1 MSTASVAAT
10 VSALAN
16 MPGSAASF
24 SYKLYN
30 CEACTFHTNNKK
42 DFEKHLQTNKHVK
55 KTHEMDLAMAA
66 PPQTSEYGM
75 AASANSSHPAPGIVQ
90 KLSPDP
96 DPDSDSYSDAP
107 PTFTYL
113 KPTST
118 VVNLRK
124 TTRVNPRASSNY
136 RQALTHH
143 QPALDAE
150 EDGNESFLCL
160 CGKRYKNAHGL
171 RYHKR
176 RCNIIT
182 PELVM
187 NIVNDNQELR
197 NVILAQNK
205 LMMEH
210 TQVFQQQISDLI
222 PKLNATTNQMVTSTT
237 TTNNTTI
244 HNHNNTQNTFNL
256 NIFLNEKCKDAWNMS
271 DFIDSL
277 KVTIDDLMVTRER
290 GLGESIGRI
299 LVQGLSTLD
308 VYKRPI
314 HCTDLKRDTMYVK
327 DKEVWER
334 DEQHMKIKHAIDRL
348 TYKQIITVDDWK
360 HSQPDMMHNDDLQME
375 YNTIL
380 LKVLTDPREKDSR
393 KIIKNISKE
402 TALDK
407 DSRTL
412 NYA

>member
-1 MSTASVAAT
+1 MASSASSASTVAVAIT
-10 VSALAN
+10 ALAN
-16 MPGSAASF
+16 TGGLSQVLPNAASF

-55 KTHEMDLAMAA
+55 KTHEMELAMAA
-66 PPQTSEYGM
+66 PPQTSEYIVTASTISSQ
-75 AASANSSHPAPGIVQ
+75 AAPVPKPAP
-90 KLSPDP
+90 DP
-96 DPDSDSYSDAP
+96 ESDSYSDAP

-118 VVNLRK
+118 LVHLRK
-124 TTRVNPRASSNY
+124 STRVKLRPNSHY
-136 RQALTHH
+136 RQAF
-143 QPALDAE
+143 DAE

-334 DEQHMKIKHAIDRL
+334 DEQHMKIKHAIDQL

-360 HSQPDMMHNDDLQME
+360 HAQPDMPYNDDLQME

-393 KIIKNISKE
+393 KIIKNVSKE

-407 DSRTL
+407 DCRTV
-412 NYA
+412 AHI

>member
-1 MSTASVAAT
+1 MF
-10 VSALAN
+10 
-16 MPGSAASF
+16 SF

-30 CEACTFHTNNKK
+30 CIPCGFHTNNKK
-42 DFEKHLQTNKHVK
+42 DFEKHSQTSKHSK
-55 KTHEMDLAMAA
+55 RTQPPDLAL
-66 PPQTSEYGM
+66 
-75 AASANSSHPAPGIVQ
+75 SSRPIRYKRSNQPTDNKNDVDDDDDDID
-90 KLSPDP
+90 K
-96 DPDSDSYSDAP
+96 P

-113 KPTST
+113 KPCDT
-118 VVNLRK
+118 
-124 TTRVNPRASSNY
+124 
-136 RQALTHH
+136 
-143 QPALDAE
+143 
-150 EDGNESFLCL
+150 FLCL
-160 CGKRYKNAHGL
+160 CGRRYKNAHGL
-171 RYHKR
+171 KYHKKK
-176 RCNIIT
+176 CNIIT

-205 LMMEH
+205 IIMEH
-210 TQVFQQQISDLI
+210 TQAFQQQISDLI
-222 PKLNATTNQMVTSTT
+222 PKLNTPSHQMVTST

-244 HNHNNTQNTFNL
+244 HHTHNTQNTFNL

-290 GLGESIGRI
+290 GIGESIGRI

-308 VYKRPI
+308 IYKRPI

-334 DEQHMKIKHAIDRL
+334 DEQHMKIKNAIDQL
-348 TYKQIITVDDWK
+348 TYKQIISVDDWS
-360 HSQPDMMHNDDLQME
+360 HAQPNILHDDKLQTD

-380 LKVLTDPREKDSR
+380 LKVLTDPREKDAR
-393 KIIKNISKE
+393 RIIKSISKE

-407 DSRTL
+407 DQAF
-412 NYA
+412 N

>member
-1 MSTASVAAT
+1 MSTSPTPIKDQA
-10 VSALAN
+10 
-16 MPGSAASF
+16 PGF

-30 CEACTFHTNNKK
+30 CNACAFHTNNKR

-55 KTHEMDLAMAA
+55 KTYQQHEASKTRSSLTSSDL
-66 PPQTSEYGM
+66 EYDM
-75 AASANSSHPAPGIVQ
+75 
-90 KLSPDP
+90 
-96 DPDSDSYSDAP
+96 DAP

-113 KPTST
+113 NIKNSKSRDIPS
-118 VVNLRK
+118 K
-124 TTRVNPRASSNY
+124 YSSSIPNPKSAAAAFGVQLY
-136 RQALTHH
+136 H
-143 QPALDAE
+143 QEPVQIQIQHQDLNDI
-150 EDGNESFLCL
+150 SFLCL

-176 RCNIIT
+176 RCNIRT

-187 NIVNDNQELR
+187 NIVHDNQELR
-197 NVILAQNK
+197 NVIIAQNK

-210 TQVFQQQISDLI
+210 TQVFQQQLSDLI
-222 PKLNATTNQMVTSTT
+222 PKLNTANQLVTS
-237 TTNNTTI
+237 TTNNTTAR
-244 HNHNNTQNTFNL
+244 HTHSNTQSTFNL

-290 GLGESIGRI
+290 GLGESISRI

-334 DEQHMKIKHAIDRL
+334 DEQNVKIKSAIDQI
-348 TYKQIITVDDWK
+348 TYKQIITVDDWR
-360 HSQPDMMHNDDLQME
+360 HTQPDMMHNDDLQME

-393 KIIKNISKE
+393 RIIKNISKE

-407 DSRTL
+407 DYRAVLQCS
-412 NYA
+412 

>member
-1 MSTASVAAT
+1 MSTSLPPPPFPVKDQAPAF
-10 VSALAN
+10 
-16 MPGSAASF
+16 SF

-30 CEACTFHTNNKK
+30 CNACAFHTNNKK
-42 DFEKHLQTNKHVK
+42 DFEKHSQTKKHVK
-55 KTHEMDLAMAA
+55 KSL
-66 PPQTSEYGM
+66 QTETGE
-75 AASANSSHPAPGIVQ
+75 
-90 KLSPDP
+90 KLEPHTTDKTQVEP
-96 DPDSDSYSDAP
+96 ESDIDAP
-107 PTFTYL
+107 PTFTYVRPNT
-113 KPTST
+113 KDSDQY
-118 VVNLRK
+118 N
-124 TTRVNPRASSNY
+124 
-136 RQALTHH
+136 
-143 QPALDAE
+143 
-150 EDGNESFLCL
+150 SFLCL

-187 NIVNDNQELR
+187 NIVHDNQELR
-197 NVILAQNK
+197 NVIIAQNK

-222 PKLNATTNQMVTSTT
+222 PKLNTANQLVTTS
-237 TTNNTTI
+237 TTNNTTTI
-244 HNHNNTQNTFNL
+244 HHTHNTTQNTFNL

-277 KVTIDDLMVTRER
+277 KVTMTDLMVTRER

-299 LVQGLSTLD
+299 LVQGLSTMD

-334 DEQHMKIKHAIDRL
+334 DEQNVKIKSAIDQI

-360 HSQPDMMHNDDLQME
+360 HSQPDMVHNDDLQME

-393 KIIKNISKE
+393 RIIKNIAKE

-407 DSRTL
+407 DYQAVRPRPHKLS
-412 NYA
+412 

>member
-1 MSTASVAAT
+1 MTTSPHPPAPPKDQA
-10 VSALAN
+10 
-16 MPGSAASF
+16 PGF

-30 CEACTFHTNNKK
+30 CNACAFHTNNKK

-55 KTHEMDLAMAA
+55 KTHQQHE
-66 PPQTSEYGM
+66 TSNMHSTPYDPEY
-75 AASANSSHPAPGIVQ
+75 
-90 KLSPDP
+90 DT
-96 DPDSDSYSDAP
+96 DSP

-113 KPTST
+113 NIKHVKSRDTPARQS
-118 VVNLRK
+118 NSDPK
-124 TTRVNPRASSNY
+124 SKSASAAFGVQLY
-136 RQALTHH
+136 H
-143 QPALDAE
+143 QEHVQIQIQQPQDLND
-150 EDGNESFLCL
+150 NSFLCL

-187 NIVNDNQELR
+187 NIVHDNQELR
-197 NVILAQNK
+197 NVIIAQNK

-222 PKLNATTNQMVTSTT
+222 PKLNTATQLVSSTTNK
-237 TTNNTTI
+237 TTI
-244 HNHNNTQNTFNL
+244 HHTHNNTQNTFNL

-277 KVTIDDLMVTRER
+277 KVTMNDLMVTRER

-299 LVQGLSTLD
+299 LLQGLSTLD

-334 DEQHMKIKHAIDRL
+334 DEQNVKIKSAIDQI

-393 KIIKNISKE
+393 RIIKNIAKE

-407 DSRTL
+407 EYQAVRCS
-412 NYA
+412 

>member
-1 MSTASVAAT
+1 MSTASVAAM
-10 VSALAN
+10 VSPLAN
-16 MPGSAASF
+16 MPGSTQLANAPSAASF

-30 CEACTFHTNNKK
+30 CEACAFHTNNKK

-55 KTHEMDLAMAA
+55 KTHEMELAMAA
-66 PPQTSEYGM
+66 PPQTD
-75 AASANSSHPAPGIVQ
+75 PPP
-90 KLSPDP
+90 KPDP
-96 DPDSDSYSDAP
+96 DPESDSYSDAP

-118 VVNLRK
+118 IVNLRK
-124 TTRVNPRASSNY
+124 ATRLKPRATSNY
-136 RQALTHH
+136 RQALTS
-143 QPALDAE
+143 QQKSLDPD
-150 EDGNESFLCL
+150 EDDSESFLCL

-237 TTNNTTI
+237 TMNNTTI

>member
-1 MSTASVAAT
+1 MASSASTAAVAVAIT
-10 VSALAN
+10 ALTGGLSQVVPN
-16 MPGSAASF
+16 AASF

-55 KTHEMDLAMAA
+55 KTYEMELTLAVLPHSPEYTAA
-66 PPQTSEYGM
+66 AT
-75 AASANSSHPAPGIVQ
+75 AAATTKTGI
-90 KLSPDP
+90 LDP
-96 DPDSDSYSDAP
+96 ESDSYSDAP

-113 KPTST
+113 KPAST
-118 VVNLRK
+118 LVHLRK
-124 TTRVNPRASSNY
+124 STRVKLRPNSHY
-136 RQALTHH
+136 RQAF
-143 QPALDAE
+143 DAE
-150 EDGNESFLCL
+150 EDGSESFLCL

-222 PKLNATTNQMVTSTT
+222 PKLNATTNQLVTS

-244 HNHNNTQNTFNL
+244 HNHNSTQNTFNL

-334 DEQHMKIKHAIDRL
+334 DEQHMKIKHAIDQL

-360 HSQPDMMHNDDLQME
+360 HTQPDMMHNDDLQME

-380 LKVLTDPREKDSR
+380 LKVLTDPREKESR
-393 KIIKNISKE
+393 RIIKNISKE

-407 DSRTL
+407 ECRTTVHIS
-412 NYA
+412 